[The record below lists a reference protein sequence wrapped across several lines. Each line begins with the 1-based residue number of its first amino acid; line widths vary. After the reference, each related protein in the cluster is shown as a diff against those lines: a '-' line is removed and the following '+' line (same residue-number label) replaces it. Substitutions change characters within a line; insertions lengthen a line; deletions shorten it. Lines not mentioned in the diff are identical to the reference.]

1 MVRFTSTY
9 TAAILAL
16 ASFAAARPAE
26 RHLKGAGAHNNTP
39 APAASSPVASIA
51 SVPDTSSNPDNS
63 PTSLVIP
70 SSTASSAYTQTFNG
84 DLTWYGKDCGEESCW
99 QGGAC
104 AFVDYVLPATIDGS
118 TCVSE
123 VIWNSSYHCGACV
136 EIDYQGKKKI
146 AMITNKTGGDSV
158 HLDLSPNM
166 FSKLDNK
173 NKGMIHST
181 WKYVECP
188 IADPLQIRMHGGSS
202 QYWFA
207 ATVVNARLHT
217 AKLEV
222 SGDGGNTWKPTTR
235 NINNFFTLVG
245 NGGTG
250 TKTAWVRLTSD
261 LGSQVIVKDVELVS
275 GKTTKATANYQ

>member
-1 MVRFTSTY
+1 M
-9 TAAILAL
+9 
-16 ASFAAARPAE
+16 
-26 RHLKGAGAHNNTP
+26 
-39 APAASSPVASIA
+39 
-51 SVPDTSSNPDNS
+51 
-63 PTSLVIP
+63 
-70 SSTASSAYTQTFNG
+70 
-84 DLTWYGKDCGEESCW
+84 
-99 QGGAC
+99 
-104 AFVDYVLPATIDGS
+104 
-118 TCVSE
+118 
-123 VIWNSSYHCGACV
+123 IWNSSYHCGACV